1 MNVTVNHPAGCT
13 SLCPRRTLSRV
24 WLFLRIHTGKALM
37 KENPFKM
44 LFIARSPGSRSPASA
59 DFRPLS
65 RKAEARM
72 GHDSSAGW
80 AVFSRFKLL
89 GSCQALFWELNSTRL
104 RPRPRQE
111 RSASCS
117 TPDQTSARMSARTVK
132 APRNLPPPLG
142 LGLSGCQ

>member
-37 KENPFKM
+37 KQNPFKM

-72 GHDSSAGW
+72 GHDSSPGW

-117 TPDQTSARMSARTVK
+117 TPDQTSARMSAGTVK